1 MKCKNCSE
9 DISDDFARNV
19 SKHVVSAM
27 PTQQQQVQE
36 RIKEVIKYPPEMQF
50 GYCKDCKK
58 LEKNPDYREPT
69 LECNNC
75 DAKLDASR
83 AGQGCLFCGSD
94 EIEEQGWSLFG

>member
-1 MKCKNCSE
+1 
-9 DISDDFARNV
+9 
-19 SKHVVSAM
+19 M

-94 EIEEQGWSLFG
+94 EVEEQGWSLFG